1 MISKKASAGSK
12 PVDAFENKKNIDQL
26 KASQWKCDK
35 IIMRKINFVLLLL
48 FHFTLCTFAQQDE
61 ALLNSIL
68 DPNVDLEEAIE
79 MMAKDF
85 PELLNPV
92 VDAKKDYEK
101 ATNLSNA
108 SETGQYYQ
116 QLGRKFLQKKE
127 YEQAILYL
135 KKSISATQKSLG
147 EIERHPNLSSKY
159 KDLGSAYEGN
169 LEKEEALIFYQK
181 GLRSG
186 AMTFDDAD
194 LLSNPK
200 IEDLISPLLSIPIF
214 EAKGNLLLQSDRD
227 ENQLLASLIAYERAI
242 ETLELICN
250 KYQSEFAK
258 LQLGK
263 QAVRMTEKGIH
274 AARQLFQIT
283 RDQKFKTKMFTLADK
298 GKAMALRSAILD
310 SKASG
315 LSSVPSEILNRE
327 RNLKIK
333 LAHLKQQLKRRGKP
347 SNLDKEI
354 FNTTES
360 LYFLQDSLKTFFPEY
375 SFLKNSATSLSS
387 DSLQLFL
394 ENKNSAIVEYF
405 FGRKTAYAFIVTA
418 DHFYVERL
426 NDIDQIQETVLSL
439 RELIQSMS
447 FRTDASSAYQNF
459 VRDASVL
466 YSLVLEAPLKNLTST
481 VDELIIIPDGPLWL
495 VPFEILLDNQAAT
508 NQVNFGT
515 DNLPYLLKKYALT
528 YAHSSR
534 LLLEQKNHNNTITTI
549 PFLGHAPEF
558 NGRTD
563 IAVRSCFEAG
573 ANLPEL
579 KHSTLEVENIS
590 SQYNGESFYGNEAT
604 RNSFLQLAPQ
614 AEIIHLSTHACMNN
628 NDPLDSRI
636 FFSQNDFINTED
648 IYNLDINAK
657 MTMLSACQTGL
668 GRVYNGEGMI
678 SLARAFQ
685 HAGCPSVTMSLWS
698 VADASTTE
706 MTTLYYSYLND
717 GHSKNKALQQAKLDF
732 INAQSPSKQHPFF
745 WAGFVHLGD
754 FSPLE
759 NSGMGGNKLLFFG
772 LGIVTFLG
780 IFILGKKK

>member
-1 MISKKASAGSK
+1 
-12 PVDAFENKKNIDQL
+12 
-26 KASQWKCDK
+26 
-35 IIMRKINFVLLLL
+35 MRKTHFVIL
-48 FHFTLCTFAQQDE
+48 FLIHFTLCTFAQQDE

-92 VDAKKDYEK
+92 VQAKKDYEK
-101 ATNLSNA
+101 ATTLANA
-108 SETGQYYQ
+108 NETGQYYQ

-127 YEQAILYL
+127 FEQAILYL

-147 EIERHPNLSSKY
+147 EIERHPQLTSKY

-194 LLSNPK
+194 LLANPK
-200 IEDLISPLLSIPIF
+200 VEDLISPLLSIPIF

-227 ENQLLASLIAYERAI
+227 QNQLLASLIAYERAI
-242 ETLELICN
+242 EILELICN

-258 LQLGK
+258 LHLGE
-263 QAVRMTEKGIH
+263 QAVKMTEKGIY

-283 RDQKFKTKMFTLADK
+283 RDDKFKTKMFTLADK

-315 LSSVPSEILNRE
+315 LSSVPSDMFHRE
-327 RNLKIK
+327 QSLKIK
-333 LAHLKQQLKRRGKP
+333 LAHLRQQLKKRRNTNNL
-347 SNLDKEI
+347 SNRQAGNNINKKI

-375 SFLKNSATSLSS
+375 SFLKNSAPSLAS

-394 ENKNSAIVEYF
+394 ENKNAAVVEYF
-405 FGRKTAYAFIVTA
+405 FGKKTAYAFVVTA
-418 DHFYVERL
+418 DNFHVERL
-426 NDIDQIQETVLSL
+426 NDLDQIQETVLSL

-466 YSLVLEAPLKNLTST
+466 YSLVLEAPLKNLDST
-481 VDELIIIPDGPLWL
+481 IDELIIIPDGPLWL
-495 VPFEILLDNQAAT
+495 VPFEILLDDQAAT

-515 DNLPYLLKKYALT
+515 ENLPYLLKKYALT

-534 LLLEQKNHNNTITTI
+534 LLLEQKNHNNVSTTL

-563 IAVRSCFEAG
+563 MAVRSCFEAG
-573 ANLPEL
+573 TNLPEL
-579 KHSTLEVENIS
+579 KHSIQEVENIS
-590 SQYNGESFYGNEAT
+590 SHYNGQSFYGINAT
-604 RNSFLQLAPQ
+604 RKSFLNLAPQ

-648 IYNLDINAK
+648 IYNLQINAK
-657 MTMLSACQTGL
+657 MAMLSACQTGL

-717 GHSKNKALQQAKLDF
+717 GYSKNKALQQAKLDF

-759 NSGMGGNKLLFFG
+759 NSGMGRNKFLL
-772 LGIVTFLG
+772 LGIGIVIFLG
-780 IFILGKKK
+780 LFVFGKKK

>member
-1 MISKKASAGSK
+1 
-12 PVDAFENKKNIDQL
+12 
-26 KASQWKCDK
+26 
-35 IIMRKINFVLLLL
+35 MRKINFVFL
-48 FHFTLCTFAQQDE
+48 FLIHFTLCTFAQQDE

-79 MMAKDF
+79 IMAKDF

-92 VDAKKDYEK
+92 VAAKKDYEK
-101 ATNLSNA
+101 ATTLTNA
-108 SETGQYYQ
+108 NETGQYYQ

-127 YEQAILYL
+127 YEQAIIYL
-135 KKSISATQKSLG
+135 KKSISATQKNLG
-147 EIERHPNLSSKY
+147 EIERHPNLTSKY

-181 GLRSG
+181 GLRSA

-194 LLSNPK
+194 LLANPK
-200 IEDLISPLLSIPIF
+200 VEDLISPLLSIPIF

-242 ETLELICN
+242 EILALICN
-250 KYQSEFAK
+250 KYQSEFTK
-258 LQLGK
+258 LHLGE

-283 RDQKFKTKMFTLADK
+283 RDDKFKFKMFTLSDK

-315 LSSVPSEILNRE
+315 LSSIPSEMLHRE
-327 RNLKIK
+327 RSLKIK
-333 LAHLKQQLKRRGKP
+333 LAHLKQQLKKRR
-347 SNLDKEI
+347 NTNNNNIDKKI
-354 FNTTES
+354 FATNES

-375 SFLKNSATSLSS
+375 SFLKNSAPSLAS

-394 ENKNSAIVEYF
+394 ENKNAAVVEYF
-405 FGRKTAYAFIVTA
+405 FGKKTAYAFVVTA

-426 NDIDQIQETVLSL
+426 NDLDQIQETVLSL

-447 FRTDASSAYQNF
+447 FRTDAQSAYQNF

-466 YSLVLEAPLKNLTST
+466 YSLVLEAPLKNLDST
-481 VDELIIIPDGPLWL
+481 VDDLIIIPDGPLWL
-495 VPFEILLDNQAAT
+495 VPFEILLDDQAT
-508 NQVNFGT
+508 TDQVNFGSN
-515 DNLPYLLKKYALT
+515 NLPYLLKKYALT

-534 LLLEQKNHNNTITTI
+534 LLLDQKNYTAHANTTI

-563 IAVRSCFEAG
+563 MAVRSCFEAG

-579 KHSTLEVENIS
+579 KHSAQEVENIS
-590 SQYNGESFYGNEAT
+590 SQYNGQSFYGNAAT
-604 RNSFLQLAPQ
+604 RKSFLRLVPQ

-717 GHSKNKALQQAKLDF
+717 GYSKNKALQQAKLDF
-732 INAQSPSKQHPFF
+732 INAQSPSKQHPFY

-754 FSPLE
+754 SSPLS
-759 NSGMGGNKLLFFG
+759 NSGTGGNKFLFLG
-772 LGIVTFLG
+772 LGIVIFLG
-780 IFILGKKK
+780 MFVFGKKK

>member
-1 MISKKASAGSK
+1 
-12 PVDAFENKKNIDQL
+12 
-26 KASQWKCDK
+26 
-35 IIMRKINFVLLLL
+35 MRK
-48 FHFTLCTFAQQDE
+48 FHFVILFLFNFTLSIFAQQDE

-101 ATNLSNA
+101 ATTLENA

-135 KKSISATQKSLG
+135 KKSIEATKKGLG

-181 GLRSG
+181 GLRS
-186 AMTFDDAD
+186 AAITFDDAD
-194 LLSNPK
+194 LLANPK
-200 IEDLISPLLSIPIF
+200 VEDLISPLLSIPIF
-214 EAKGNLLLQSDRD
+214 EAKGNLLLQSDRN

-242 ETLELICN
+242 DILELICN
-250 KYQSEFAK
+250 KYQSEFTK
-258 LQLGK
+258 LHLGE
-263 QAVRMTEKGIH
+263 QTVRMTEKSIH

-283 RDQKFKTKMFTLADK
+283 RDNKFQTKMFSLADK

-310 SKASG
+310 AKASS
-315 LSSVPSEILNRE
+315 LNSIPPEMLNRE
-327 RNLKIK
+327 QSLKIK
-333 LAHLKQQLKRRGKP
+333 LALLKQQLKKR
-347 SNLDKEI
+347 SNTNNQAAEEAGNSIDKKI
-354 FNTTES
+354 FKTTGA

-375 SFLKNSATSLSS
+375 SFLKNSAPSLAS
-387 DSLQLFL
+387 DSLQIFL
-394 ENKNSAIVEYF
+394 EGKNMAVLEYF
-405 FGRKTAYAFIVTA
+405 FGNNTAYAFVVTA
-418 DHFYVERL
+418 DHFYVEQL
-426 NDIDQIQETVLSL
+426 NDLDQIQETVLSL

-447 FRTDASSAYQNF
+447 FRTDAQGAYQNF

-466 YSLVLEAPLKNLTST
+466 YSLVLEAPLKNLDST

-495 VPFEILLDNQAAT
+495 VPFEILLDDQAAN

-515 DNLPYLLKKYALT
+515 DNLPYLLKKFALT

-534 LLLEQKNHNNTITTI
+534 LLLEQNNYNNKNTTI
-549 PFLGHAPEF
+549 PFLGIAPEF

-563 IAVRSCFEAG
+563 MAVRSCFEAG

-579 KHSTLEVENIS
+579 KHSALEVENIS
-590 SQYNGESFYGNEAT
+590 SQFNGQSFYGNNAT

-628 NDPLDSRI
+628 TDPLDSRI
-636 FFSQNDFINTED
+636 FFSENDFINTED

-668 GRVYNGEGMI
+668 GRIYNGEGMI

-685 HAGCPSVTMSLWS
+685 YAGCPSVTMSLWS

-706 MTTLYYSYLND
+706 MSTLYYSYLND
-717 GHSKNKALQQAKLDF
+717 GLPKNKALQQAKLDF

-745 WAGFVHLGD
+745 WAGFVHLGN
-754 FSPLE
+754 FSPIGK
-759 NSGMGGNKLLFFG
+759 SGMGGSKFLF
-772 LGIVTFLG
+772 LGIGMVIFLG
-780 IFILGKKK
+780 IFVFGKKK

>member
-1 MISKKASAGSK
+1 
-12 PVDAFENKKNIDQL
+12 
-26 KASQWKCDK
+26 
-35 IIMRKINFVLLLL
+35 MRKINFVFL
-48 FHFTLCTFAQQDE
+48 FLIHFTLCTFAQQDE

-92 VDAKKDYEK
+92 VEAKKDYEK
-101 ATNLSNA
+101 AITLENA
-108 SETGQYYQ
+108 SKTGQYYQ

-181 GLRSG
+181 GLRS
-186 AMTFDDAD
+186 AAITFDDAD
-194 LLSNPK
+194 LLANPK
-200 IEDLISPLLSIPIF
+200 VTDLISPLLSIPIF

-242 ETLELICN
+242 EILELICN

-258 LQLGK
+258 LHLGE

-283 RDQKFKTKMFTLADK
+283 RDDKFKTKMFTLADK

-315 LSSVPSEILNRE
+315 LSSVPSEMLYRE
-327 RNLKIK
+327 RSLKIK
-333 LAHLKQQLKRRGKP
+333 LAHLKQQLKKRR
-347 SNLDKEI
+347 NTNNNNIDKKI
-354 FNTTES
+354 LNTAKS
-360 LYFLQDSLKTFFPEY
+360 LYFLQDSLKIFFPEY
-375 SFLKNSATSLSS
+375 SFLKNSAPSLAS

-394 ENKNSAIVEYF
+394 ENKNAAVVEYF
-405 FGRKTAYAFIVTA
+405 FGKKTAYAFVVTA

-426 NDIDQIQETVLSL
+426 NDLDQIQETVLSL

-447 FRTDASSAYQNF
+447 FRTDAQSAYQNF

-466 YSLVLEAPLKNLTST
+466 YSLVLEAPLKNLDPT

-495 VPFEILLDNQAAT
+495 VPFEILLDDQAAT
-508 NQVNFGT
+508 DQVNFGSE
-515 DNLPYLLKKYALT
+515 NLPYLLKKYALT

-534 LLLEQKNHNNTITTI
+534 LLLEQKNYNAYATTNTTI

-563 IAVRSCFEAG
+563 MAVRSCFESG
-573 ANLPEL
+573 TNLPEL
-579 KHSTLEVENIS
+579 KHSAQEVENIS
-590 SQYNGESFYGNEAT
+590 SQYNGQSFYGNDAT

-636 FFSQNDFINTED
+636 FFSKNDFINTED

-717 GHSKNKALQQAKLDF
+717 GYSKNKALQQAKLDF
-732 INAQSPSKQHPFF
+732 INAQSPSKQHPFY

-759 NSGMGGNKLLFFG
+759 NSGTGGSKFLFFG
-772 LGIVTFLG
+772 LGIVIFLG
-780 IFILGKKK
+780 IFIFGKKK

>member
-1 MISKKASAGSK
+1 
-12 PVDAFENKKNIDQL
+12 
-26 KASQWKCDK
+26 
-35 IIMRKINFVLLLL
+35 MRKINFVFL
-48 FHFTLCTFAQQDE
+48 FIIHFTLCTFAQQDE

-92 VDAKKDYEK
+92 VEAKKDYEK
-101 ATNLSNA
+101 ATTLANA
-108 SETGQYYQ
+108 NETGQYYQ
-116 QLGRKFLQKKE
+116 QLGRNFLQKKE

-147 EIERHPNLSSKY
+147 EIERHPNLTSKY
-159 KDLGSAYEGN
+159 KDLGLAYEGN

-194 LLSNPK
+194 LLANPK
-200 IEDLISPLLSIPIF
+200 VEDLISPLLSIPIF

-242 ETLELICN
+242 EILELICN

-258 LQLGK
+258 LQLGE

-283 RDQKFKTKMFTLADK
+283 RDDKFKTKMFTLSDK

-315 LSSVPSEILNRE
+315 LSSIPPEMLHRE
-327 RNLKIK
+327 RSLKIK
-333 LAHLKQQLKRRGKP
+333 LAHLKQQLKKKRNTNNNNINKR
-347 SNLDKEI
+347 I

-375 SFLKNSATSLSS
+375 SFLKNSAPSLAS

-394 ENKNSAIVEYF
+394 ENKNSAVVEYF
-405 FGRKTAYAFIVTA
+405 FGKKTAYAFVVTT

-426 NDIDQIQETVLSL
+426 NDLDQIQETVLSL

-447 FRTDASSAYQNF
+447 FRTDAQTAYQNF

-466 YSLVLEAPLKNLTST
+466 YSLVLEAPLKNLDPT

-495 VPFEILLDNQAAT
+495 VPFEILLDDQATT
-508 NQVNFGT
+508 NQVNFGSE
-515 DNLPYLLKKYALT
+515 NLPYLLKKYALT

-534 LLLEQKNHNNTITTI
+534 LLLDQKNYNTSASANTTI

-563 IAVRSCFEAG
+563 MAVRSCFEAG

-579 KHSTLEVENIS
+579 KHSVQEVENIS
-590 SQYNGESFYGNEAT
+590 SQYNGESFYGNDAT
-604 RNSFLQLAPQ
+604 RSSFLQLAPQ

-717 GHSKNKALQQAKLDF
+717 GYSKNKSLQQAKLDF

-759 NSGMGGNKLLFFG
+759 NSGTRGNKFLFLG
-772 LGIVTFLG
+772 VGIVIFLG
-780 IFILGKKK
+780 MFVFGKKK

>member
-1 MISKKASAGSK
+1 
-12 PVDAFENKKNIDQL
+12 
-26 KASQWKCDK
+26 
-35 IIMRKINFVLLLL
+35 MRKLHFVILFL
-48 FHFTLCTFAQQDE
+48 FHFTLGIFAQQDE

-101 ATNLSNA
+101 ATSLENA
-108 SETGQYYQ
+108 SATGQYYQ
-116 QLGRKFLQKKE
+116 QLGRNFLQKKE

-135 KKSISATQKSLG
+135 KKSIVATQKSLG

-169 LEKEEALIFYQK
+169 LEKEKALIFYQK
-181 GLRSG
+181 GLRS
-186 AMTFDDAD
+186 AAVTFDDAN
-194 LLSNPK
+194 LLANPK
-200 IEDLISPLLSIPIF
+200 VEDLISPLLSIPIF

-242 ETLELICN
+242 DILESICN

-258 LQLGK
+258 LHLGE

-283 RDQKFKTKMFTLADK
+283 RDDKFKTKMFTLADK

-315 LSSVPSEILNRE
+315 LNSIPSEMSDRE
-327 RNLKIK
+327 RSLKIK
-333 LAHLKQQLKRRGKP
+333 LAHLKQQFKKTR
-347 SNLDKEI
+347 NTNNHNIDKKI
-354 FNTTES
+354 FNTTEA

-375 SFLKNSATSLSS
+375 SFLKNSAPSLAS

-394 ENKNSAIVEYF
+394 ENKNTAVIEYF
-405 FGRKTAYAFIVTA
+405 FGKNSAYAFIVTA

-426 NDIDQIQETVLSL
+426 NDLNQIRETVLSL

-447 FRTDASSAYQNF
+447 FRMDAQGAYQNY

-466 YSLVLEAPLKNLTST
+466 YSLVLEAPLKNLDSSIE
-481 VDELIIIPDGPLWL
+481 ELIIIPDGPLWL
-495 VPFEILLDNQAAT
+495 VPFEILLDDQAST
-508 NQVNFGT
+508 DQVNFGT
-515 DNLPYLLKKYALT
+515 KNLPYLLKKYALT
-528 YAHSSR
+528 YSHSSR
-534 LLLEQKNHNNTITTI
+534 LLLEQNSHNSTNTTI
-549 PFLGHAPEF
+549 PFLGHAPQF

-563 IAVRSCFEAG
+563 MAVRSCFEAG
-573 ANLPEL
+573 TNLPEL
-579 KHSTLEVENIS
+579 KHSAIEVKNIS
-590 SQYNGESFYGNEAT
+590 SQFNGQSFYGNEAT
-604 RNSFLQLAPQ
+604 RNSFLKLAPQ

-628 NDPLDSRI
+628 DDPLDSRI
-636 FFSQNDFINTED
+636 FFSENDFINTED

-717 GHSKNKALQQAKLDF
+717 GLPKNKALQQAKLDF

-754 FSPLE
+754 FSPIE
-759 NSGMGGNKLLFFG
+759 NSGMGGNKFLF
-772 LGIVTFLG
+772 LGIGIVIFLG
-780 IFILGKKK
+780 IFVFGKKK